1 MPPIPLAG
9 ELTIY
14 RVAEF
19 CSLLQAAL
27 LPGGADP
34 CPVVLDLRQVTEF
47 DGAGLQLLLTLAR
60 WTADQGSVLEL
71 SAAPGFVL
79 NLLEAFGVAGR
90 FKINAEDPGP

>member
-14 RVAEF
+14 RVTEF
-19 CSLLQAAL
+19 WTLLRAAL
-27 LPGGADP
+27 PPGRADQR
-34 CPVVLDLRQVTEF
+34 PVVLDLRNVTEF

-60 WTADQGSVLEL
+60 WATDQGSTLEL

-79 NLLEAFGVAGR
+79 SMLEAFGVTGR
-90 FKINAEDPGP
+90 FKLIAENPGP